1 MVNSVSTATSTEPAS
16 QPKPVEANAKVTT
29 SKPQQA
35 PNETVSISSAAQK
48 ALSAAQSAL
57 KELTETQAETTKEAN
72 TGDLQAK
79 RLLAKEAAEK
89 AAMQ

>member
-1 MVNSVSTATSTEPAS
+1 MVNSVSNATSTQPAA
-16 QPKPVEANAKVTT
+16 QPKPVEANVKLTE

-35 PNETVSISSAAQK
+35 PNEIVQISSAAQ
-48 ALSAAQSAL
+48 AAL

-72 TGDLQAK
+72 AGDLQAK

>member
-1 MVNSVSTATSTEPAS
+1 MVNSVSTATSTQPAA
-16 QPKPVEANAKVTT
+16 QPKPVEVNAKVTE

-35 PNETVSISSAAQK
+35 PNEIVQISSAAQ
-48 ALSAAQSAL
+48 AAL

-72 TGDLQAK
+72 AGDLQAK
-79 RLLAKEAAEK
+79 RLLAKEVAEK